1 MGGGGGGGGG
11 GGVYKHPAGE
21 EFFAVHTIREIGG
34 IYCIAGKFDGE
45 LNLANWRFWTA
56 TVKV

>member
-1 MGGGGGGGGG
+1 MMHSEWQMN
-11 GGVYKHPAGE
+11 YE
-21 EFFAVHTIREIGG
+21 VHTHTEQMSQNYTQFYIAVEI
-34 IYCIAGKFDGE
+34 YRIAGKFDGE